1 MSRMYGVLLHQTYNY
16 FRVHSADTSWTKFYV
31 STMALCYFGLPRCIA
46 ANRSVYVQV
55 VLIL

>member
-31 STMALCYFGLPRCIA
+31 SPMALYYLGRPCCIE
-46 ANRSVYVQV
+46 ANARVYVQV